1 MAEITNDMAKQQV
14 VGSVIADDV
23 SPSFDVF
30 RFKAN
35 ANEYVYPG
43 SLIGTDVG
51 EGRFLI
57 GRVSASIEVNPHE
70 SALRAKVREAMEIEA
85 DYPEEELSTNIYRVY
100 EADIIEEGF
109 VEGKKLEISEP
120 TDMAKAGSDVFLPTE
135 VVIAQAM
142 GFETDPE
149 KSLCLG
155 RTRIAMDAESAT
167 GDKQEI
173 HDNVLLKPQFIQRHL
188 FVGGTTGSGKS
199 YATGI
204 LLEEISKFK
213 IPIVILDSQN
223 EYTLLA
229 EELGGRVL
237 KPGEDYTVRLSSLTE
252 SEVLELVPTLKGT
265 LGQELLA
272 YTFIRLKR
280 RLLAREEKTKV
291 QLSFSSLDAKHQS
304 GFGLTEL
311 LNEMREDAPGL
322 EIKPVSQKL
331 AIQRTQTS
339 LGRHKF
345 LGEETNWVEL
355 LEKHPVVNVDC
366 GELDQSQLQLVVG
379 ATLRELQTLRKKKRI
394 PPHVIVLDEAHLL
407 VPEGHDSPCKQVI
420 RENVRIGRHRGICMI
435 LITQSPVDIDKK
447 TIRQCNTRFIFALE
461 PDQLDSLRGV
471 KADATDD
478 MLKRLPKMPRGS
490 CILSGTYETI
500 KHAIPIR
507 IRTERKTTHGGQ
519 APDILN
525 EVNEWR
531 KKNSK

>member
-1 MAEITNDMAKQQV
+1 ATKSVIRGQV

-23 SPSFDVF
+23 SPSFDTF

-43 SLIGTDVG
+43 TLVGTDIG
-51 EGRFLI
+51 EGKFLI
-57 GRVSASIEVNPHE
+57 GRISASIEVNPHE
-70 SALRAKVREAMEIEA
+70 SASRAKVREAMQIEA

-109 VEGKKLEISEP
+109 LKGEKLEISEP
-120 TDMAKAGSDVFLPTE
+120 ADMAKAGSEVFLPTE
-135 VVIAQAM
+135 TVIAQAM
-142 GFETDPE
+142 GFEKDPKE
-149 KSLCLG
+149 SLCLG
-155 RTRIAMDAESAT
+155 QTRIAADVELPTDSE
-167 GDKQEI
+167 QEPT
-173 HDNVLLKPQFIQRHL
+173 DNVLLKPQFIQRHL
-188 FVGGTTGSGKS
+188 FIGGTTGSGKS
-199 YATGI
+199 WATGI
-204 LLEEISKFK
+204 LLEEINKFV

-223 EYTLLA
+223 EYIALT
-229 EELGGRVL
+229 EGLGGKVL

-252 SEVLELVPTLKGT
+252 TEVLELVPTLKGT

-280 RLLAREEKTKV
+280 RLLAREETTEG
-291 QLSFSSLDAKHQS
+291 QLSFLGVDQS
-304 GFGLTEL
+304 GFGLSEL
-311 LNEMREDAPGL
+311 LEEMKEDAPGL
-322 EIKPVSQKL
+322 EMKPLSQRL
-331 AIQRTQTS
+331 AIQRTQAS

-345 LGEETNWVEL
+345 LGEKTNWVNL
-355 LEKHPVVNVDC
+355 LKEHPIINVDC

-379 ATLRELQTLRKKKRI
+379 ATLRELQNLRKKNLI

-407 VPEGHDSPCKQVI
+407 VPEGQDSPCKQVI
-420 RENVRIGRHRGICMI
+420 RENVRIGRHYGICMI

-471 KADATDD
+471 KADATED

-507 IRTERKTTHGGQ
+507 IRSDRKTPPGGE
-519 APDILN
+519 APDILD
-525 EVNEWR
+525 EVLQWQS
-531 KKNSK
+531 NSQIAP